1 MIQRANIFRSQGL
14 VLDRV
19 TKRYP
24 TTVAVDQVSLEIE
37 EREFIAIVGPTGCGK
52 TTLLRLIAGVERPD
66 DGHIYIRGRC
76 VDDVNPSQ
84 RGVRMV
90 FQEHALWPHM
100 RVFHKTLSSNL
111 SFGLKLRKQLP
122 QSIEETAT
130 VIAKRLGIARNL
142 FSRKPD
148 QLSVGQ
154 KQVVGIGRAL
164 TIIPKILL
172 LDEPFA
178 HVDPQHRLT
187 LRRELKEY
195 HNKMGSIA
203 LYVSHNLPEAFS
215 LADRLAIMQD
225 GKIIQIDSPSEIQSN
240 PANEFVEDFIKCFEL

>member
-1 MIQRANIFRSQGL
+1 MVQPANIFHNQGL

-24 TTVAVDQVSLEIE
+24 TIVAVDQVSLEVE
-37 EREFIAIVGPTGCGK
+37 EREFVAIMGPTGC
-52 TTLLRLIAGVERPD
+52 IA
-66 DGHIYIRGRC
+66 
-76 VDDVNPSQ
+76 
-84 RGVRMV
+84 
-90 FQEHALWPHM
+90 
-100 RVFHKTLSSNL
+100 T
-111 SFGLKLRKQLP
+111 
-122 QSIEETAT
+122 
-130 VIAKRLGIARNL
+130 NL
-142 FSRKPD
+142 FPRKPD

-187 LRRELKEY
+187 LRRKLKEY

-225 GKIIQIDSPSEIQSN
+225 GKIIQIDHPSAIQSN

>member
-1 MIQRANIFRSQGL
+1 MAQRTNIFRNQGL

-19 TKRYP
+19 TKRYQ
-24 TTVAVDQVSLEIE
+24 TIVAVDQVSLEIE
-37 EREFIAIVGPTGCGK
+37 EREFITIVGPTGCGK
-52 TTLLRLIAGVERPD
+52 TTLLRLIAGVERLD

-100 RVFHKTLSSNL
+100 RVFHKKLSSNL

-142 FSRKPD
+142 FPRKPD

-215 LADRLAIMQD
+215 LADRLAIMKD

-240 PANEFVEDFIKCFEL
+240 PADEFVEDFIKCFEL

>member
-1 MIQRANIFRSQGL
+1 MVQRSNIFRNQGL

-19 TKRYP
+19 TKRYQ
-24 TTVAVDQVSLEIE
+24 TIVAVDQVSLEVE

-52 TTLLRLIAGVERPD
+52 TTLLRLIAGVERLD
-66 DGHIYIRGRC
+66 GGHIYIRGRC

-100 RVFHKTLSSNL
+100 RVFHKDIPSNL
-111 SFGLKLRKQLP
+111 SFGLKLRNQLP

-130 VIAKRLGIARNL
+130 VIAKRLGIATNL
-142 FSRKPD
+142 FPRKPD

-225 GKIIQIDSPSEIQSN
+225 GKIIQIDHPSAIQSN

>member
-1 MIQRANIFRSQGL
+1 MVQRTHIFYNQGL
-14 VLDRV
+14 ILDRV

-24 TTVAVDQVSLEIE
+24 SIVAVDQVSLEIE

-52 TTLLRLIAGVERPD
+52 TTLLRLIAGVERLD

-100 RVFHKTLSSNL
+100 RVFHKDISSNL

-142 FSRKPD
+142 FPRKPD

-154 KQVVGIGRAL
+154 KQVVGIARAL

-225 GKIIQIDSPSEIQSN
+225 GKIIQIDHPSKIQSN